1 MDTETK
7 QKMEQRSHAV
17 LEHLRTEL
25 AGVRTGRASLILF
38 ESLQINSYGAV
49 MPLKQ
54 LASLSTPEARLV
66 VIQPWDIHLIPEIEK
81 AILSSSL
88 GLTPSNDGRVIRIG
102 IPQLTEEKRKDLVKV
117 VKKQGE
123 DSKVS
128 IRNIR
133 REVND
138 ELKALQKTGD
148 LSEDMIRKSQDEA
161 QKITDQAISKV
172 DHMVQEKEADILK
185 V

>member
-1 MDTETK
+1 MDAGIK

-17 LEHLRTEL
+17 LEHLKTEL

-38 ESLQINSYGAV
+38 ESLQVNSYGVV

-54 LASLSTPEARLV
+54 LASLSTPESRMV
-66 VIQPWDIHLIPEIEK
+66 VIQPWDTHLIPEIEK

-88 GLTPSNDGRVIRIG
+88 GLTPSNDGKIVRII

-117 VKKQGE
+117 IKKQGE
-123 DSKVS
+123 EGKVS

-133 REVND
+133 REIND
-138 ELKALQKTGD
+138 ELKALQKSGD

-161 QKITDQAISKV
+161 QKITDQAISKI